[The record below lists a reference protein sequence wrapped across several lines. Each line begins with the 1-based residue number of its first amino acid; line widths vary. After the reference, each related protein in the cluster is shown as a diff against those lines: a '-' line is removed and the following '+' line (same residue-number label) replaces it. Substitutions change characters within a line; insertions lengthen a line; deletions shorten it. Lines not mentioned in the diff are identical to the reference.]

1 MILPSYKNYILRV
14 YRYKYMP
21 YSVYMWIYL
30 YHTYPP
36 TYVYIYVYF
45 NMYILIIY
53 VKETLHWMELNG
65 PGRLYF
71 RLLP

>member
-1 MILPSYKNYILRV
+1 
-14 YRYKYMP
+14 MP

-53 VKETLHWMELNG
+53 VKETLNWMELNG